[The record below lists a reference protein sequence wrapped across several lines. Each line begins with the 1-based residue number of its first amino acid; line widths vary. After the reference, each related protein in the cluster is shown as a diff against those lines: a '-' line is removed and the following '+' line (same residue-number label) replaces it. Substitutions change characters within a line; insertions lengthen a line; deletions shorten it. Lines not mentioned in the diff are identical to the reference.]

1 MSKTIYDYV
10 EEVEEAQSDAYGS
23 MFLLSLPY
31 NDPVKMREL
40 NSRVASNLR
49 KIDGLDSL
57 DLDTIIRIANIVDD
71 DNAHLAASTLVRE
84 YALNR

>member
-57 DLDTIIRIANIVDD
+57 DLDTIIRIANIVED

>member
-57 DLDTIIRIANIVDD
+57 DLDTIIRIANIVED

-84 YALNR
+84 YVLNR